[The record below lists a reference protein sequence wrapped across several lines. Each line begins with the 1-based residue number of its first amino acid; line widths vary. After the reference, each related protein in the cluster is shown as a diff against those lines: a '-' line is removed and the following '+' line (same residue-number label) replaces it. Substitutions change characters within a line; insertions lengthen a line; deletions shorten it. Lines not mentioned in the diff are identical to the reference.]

1 MLSHSEKETILAD
14 FPNVKLSY
22 ENIIYKKVSSSD
34 FMVAVPKGTKCF
46 AWFSSYGNKNV
57 CFIMELTNNKQ
68 ISDIKIFN
76 ACFSNDLAFGTIF
89 YGTLFYTSG
98 NRFFTIED
106 IFSYKGTPLNSVKW
120 YDKLLILKQ
129 IFKKDLRQV
138 SFNNSYIVFGLP
150 IICRSNTELEQKI
163 SGLNYPIESVRFHL
177 LDKVNSFLSISYN
190 DYIKDTNNT
199 KTTNKEIIKQS
210 NKEIIKQSNKEI
222 IKQSNKDITKS
233 TVSTQHIIVEK
244 TTSINKKYV
253 FIVRPDIQ
261 DDIYHL
267 YSLNIDNTEKICGTA
282 HIPSFDTSVM
292 MNKLFRVIKENDNL
306 DALEESDNEEEF
318 ENEDID
324 KFVKLD
330 TSYKMLCQYNYKFK
344 KWVPIRVVSDN
355 STIIS
360 TNEFNSLSKIYEKN
374 KNIKLNK
381 AY

>member
-34 FMVAVPKGTKCF
+34 FMVAIPKGTKCF

-57 CFIMELTNNKQ
+57 CFIMELTTNKQ

-106 IFSYKGTPLNSVKW
+106 IFNYKGTPLNSVNW
-120 YDKLLILKQ
+120 HDKLLILKQ

-150 IICRSNTELEQKI
+150 IICTSNAELEQKI

-177 LDKVNSFLSISYN
+177 LYKVNSFLSISYN

-199 KTTNKEIIKQS
+199 NSTNNKDIIKPT
-210 NKEIIKQSNKEI
+210 
-222 IKQSNKDITKS
+222 NKDITKT
-233 TVSTQHIIVEK
+233 TVSNEHMIVEK
-244 TTSINKKYV
+244 TIPINKKYV

-292 MNKLFRVIKENDNL
+292 MNKLFRVIKEIENL

-318 ENEDID
+318 ENEDTD

-330 TSYKMLCQYNYKFK
+330 TSYNMLCQYNYKFK

-381 AY
+381 AC

>member
-34 FMVAVPKGTKCF
+34 FMVAIPKGTKCF

-57 CFIMELTNNKQ
+57 CFIMELTTNKQ

-106 IFSYKGTPLNSVKW
+106 IFSYKGTPLNSVNW

-150 IICRSNTELEQKI
+150 VICRSSVELEQKI
-163 SGLNYPIESVRFHL
+163 SGLNYPIESIRFHL
-177 LDKVNSFLSISYN
+177 LNKVNSFLSISYN

-199 KTTNKEIIKQS
+199 NNTNNTKIN
-210 NKEIIKQSNKEI
+210 NKNNTKP
-222 IKQSNKDITKS
+222 SNKDITKPTIS
-233 TVSTQHIIVEK
+233 TEHMIVEK

-253 FIVRPDIQ
+253 FIVKPDVQ

-292 MNKLFRVIKENDNL
+292 MNKLFRVIKENENL
-306 DALEESDNEEEF
+306 DALEESDDEEEF

-381 AY
+381 AC